1 MAQGDFQVFNEAERA
16 FKDGRINLETD
27 TIKLALITAVVT
39 PAQNDATPA
48 WGVTSGVDYDGNEV
62 STAGGYVAGGLT
74 CANPTVTRSGAV
86 TTFDADNP
94 AVIAQNGAGFT
105 NARWGILYSD
115 TAANKNAIGFLDLGG
130 AVSEQAAAIT
140 IQWNAAGIFQ
150 TTVADTLT

>member
-1 MAQGDFQVFNEAERA
+1 MAQGDFQVFNELEHAC
-16 FKDGRINLETD
+16 KDGRVNLETD
-27 TIKLALITAVVT
+27 VIKLALITAVIT
-39 PAQNDATPA
+39 PAQGDATPA
-48 WGVTSGVDYDGNEV
+48 WGVTSGVDYDGNQV
-62 STAGGYVAGGLT
+62 ATSGGYVTGGLT
-74 CANPTVTRSGAV
+74 CANNVVTLAGAV

-94 AVIAQNGAGFT
+94 AVIAQNGTGFT

-115 TAANKNAIGFLDLGG
+115 TATNKDAIGFLDLGG